1 MQSEAGVEEYRQ
13 EIVTRVPNNPT
24 VDFHTELR
32 LDIVNYLRFNVDGG
46 VGFIIKEHVVII
58 S

>member
-32 LDIVNYLRFNVDGG
+32 LDIVNYLRFNVDGE